1 MRRLQIPISF
11 WIVLIASALY
21 AGFSAWSSINKLI
34 GLHTVGWD
42 ITNVTQAVWNT
53 AHGAP
58 FAMTNQYPLTN
69 RLGGHVEPVILLL
82 APLAWVAG
90 DAPSLSINLLILQ
103 AIVVAC
109 GAIPVYLLAKDK
121 LKSSYG
127 AVTFSLL
134 YLLYPAVGSILS
146 FEFHAVTLA
155 TGLWLWAIYCVQRQ
169 KWAGVV
175 VFSLLALSCKE
186 NMSLILLLFGIY
198 LAFSKQGHRVLGI
211 SLALTGGIWFVVGV
225 FGIQPLFSPT
235 GASVQME
242 NYGWMGDS
250 LYDKA
255 TLIFRDP
262 QAIWLHVA
270 DRLQPYARQLLSP
283 WGFTSVLSPLQLALI
298 LPELAV
304 NLLSSKSEQQT
315 VESAHYASA
324 LIPFVAWS
332 AVLGMAWLQK
342 RIRLGL
348 EKINRQPWGRYIASF
363 LFTLLLG
370 WGFVYHY
377 YRGYSLLSQ
386 NYPTMHITP
395 HAQRAKEFASLVP
408 KSSSILA
415 QPNLG
420 PFFSQNYD
428 IYSDF
433 QALPKVDFLL
443 LDAETL
449 LEGLHYET
457 FTLVNNTKEFGLV
470 KASDGYALFRRG
482 ADPRPLPD
490 EFFDFARA
498 AEADIEYPTQVRFGD
513 ALEFLGYDLESSRI
527 GEPTLYLYVRALKP
541 LDSRYHIVLYLLD
554 GEGTLKGGSVE
565 KSEVMIWYPMQ
576 SWRVGEIVKLRYS
589 HFPWDIGPMQQFG
602 YALGVLSDSD
612 AWPDPWNVAA
622 RLRPTVVKSGW
633 QGWLPA
639 DGTLL
644 GFARLHDVWG
654 IIKGAPPQKLTA
666 LPWGVAEREVALAE
680 GVSLAGVNLSA
691 GVKAGETTL
700 PITLYWQ
707 AEGPTSTSYT
717 TFVHLID
724 EQGAMVAQSDGIP
737 GKGALPSTAWSPGE
751 VIPDPR
757 LISLPADMPSGVYT
771 LLAGLYDATDG
782 RRLPI
787 TDSKADARDN
797 AIVIERMQ
805 ISR

>member
-21 AGFSAWSSINKLI
+21 AGFSAWNSISKLI
-34 GLHTVGWD
+34 GLLTVGWD
-42 ITNVTQAVWNT
+42 ITNITQAVWNT

-90 DAPSLSINLLILQ
+90 NAPSLSINLLILQ

-109 GAIPVYLLAKDK
+109 GAIPVYLLAKDE

-127 AVTFSLL
+127 AVTFSLI

-155 TGLWLWAIYCVQRQ
+155 TGLWLWAIYCVHRQ

-242 NYGWMGDS
+242 NYGWMGNS

-255 TLIFRDP
+255 TLVFRDP

-270 DRLQPYARQLLSP
+270 DRLQPYAWQLLSP

-298 LPELAV
+298 LPELAI
-304 NLLSSKSEQQT
+304 NLLGSKAQQV

-342 RIRLGL
+342 KIRLGL
-348 EKINRQPWGRYIASF
+348 ERINRQPWERYVTSS

-377 YRGYSLLSQ
+377 YRGFSPLSQ
-386 NYPTMHITP
+386 NYSAPTVSP
-395 HAQRAKEFASLVP
+395 HALLVKEFASLVP
-408 KSSSILA
+408 DESPILA
-415 QPNLG
+415 QPSLG
-420 PFFSQNYD
+420 PFFSQRREV
-428 IYSDF
+428 YSDAR
-433 QALPKVDFLL
+433 ALSKADFLL
-443 LDAETL
+443 VDAKTL
-449 LEGLHYET
+449 IEGLDYEVL
-457 FTLVNNTKEFGLV
+457 TLIENNKQFGLV
-470 KASDGYALFRRG
+470 KAADGYALFQRG
-482 ADPRPLPD
+482 APSRPLPD

-498 AEADIEYPTQVRFGD
+498 LDADIQYPTQVRFGD

-541 LDSRYHIVLYLLD
+541 LDSRYQIALYLLD

-565 KSEVMIWYPMQ
+565 QSEVTVWYPMQ
-576 SWRVGEIVKLRYS
+576 RWRVGEVVKLRYS
-589 HFPWDIGPMQQFG
+589 HFPWKIGSMQQFG

-612 AWPDPWNVAA
+612 SWNVAA
-622 RLRPTVVKSGW
+622 RLRPTIVKSGW

-644 GFARLHDVWG
+644 GFARLHNIWG

-666 LPWGVAEREVALAE
+666 LPWGVAERHVALAE
-680 GVSLAGVNLSA
+680 GVALAGVNLSA
-691 GVKAGETTL
+691 GVKASETTL

-717 TFVHLID
+717 TFVHLVD
-724 EQGAMVAQSDGIP
+724 EQGVMVAQSDGIP

-757 LISLPADMPSGVYT
+757 SISLPADMPSGVYT

-782 RRLPI
+782 RRLAV
-787 TDSKADARDN
+787 TDDNADARDN